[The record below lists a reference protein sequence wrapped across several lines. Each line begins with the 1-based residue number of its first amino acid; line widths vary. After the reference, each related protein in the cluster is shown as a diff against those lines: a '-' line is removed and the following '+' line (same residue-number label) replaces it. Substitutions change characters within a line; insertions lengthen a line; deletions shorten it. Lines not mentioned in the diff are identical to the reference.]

1 MAESELDMILA
12 MLGNPVR
19 RRIVKR
25 LSQESSYSLQIA
37 KELGFG
43 QQLVAKHLD
52 TMEQAGVVVSSLEPS
67 PHGPKRRSYVL
78 NKNVSVTVS
87 LAPHLFSTRIVSL
100 SAFPEESH
108 VSKASF
114 SLMDRLSEISQN
126 PADRNR
132 IAPFAELLDEIDER
146 IKKLEDERSVLL
158 YVRNTVMKE
167 ASRRIREMQTS
178 RDAKMVLYHVLDDRA
193 SSVGDISEAL
203 NMRESIVRHI
213 LAGLKRDFIP
223 T

>member
-1 MAESELDMILA
+1 M
-12 MLGNPVR
+12 
-19 RRIVKR
+19 
-25 LSQESSYSLQIA
+25 
-37 KELGFG
+37 
-43 QQLVAKHLD
+43 
-52 TMEQAGVVVSSLEPS
+52 
-67 PHGPKRRSYVL
+67 
-78 NKNVSVTVS
+78 
-87 LAPHLFSTRIVSL
+87 
-100 SAFPEESH
+100 
-108 VSKASF
+108 
-114 SLMDRLSEISQN
+114 
-126 PADRNR
+126 
-132 IAPFAELLDEIDER
+132 DEIDER